1 MDWISNNRVLIKDRI
16 LLKWQSYHSEIY
28 DVYYLRNRKNSR
40 KIKSVTMISIVLNAI
55 RIQVT
60 EKQIH
65 IVYYNKINNLFIQR
79 NVKSLKTF

>member
-1 MDWISNNRVLIKDRI
+1 LDWISNNRVLIKDRI

>member
-1 MDWISNNRVLIKDRI
+1 VLIKDRI

-28 DVYYLRNRKNSR
+28 DVYYPRNRKNSR

-65 IVYYNKINNLFIQR
+65 IVYYNKINNSFIQR

>member
-1 MDWISNNRVLIKDRI
+1 LDWISNNRVLIKDRI

-55 RIQVT
+55 RIQMT
-60 EKQIH
+60 EKQIRTADLQY
-65 IVYYNKINNLFIQR
+65 IKINN
-79 NVKSLKTF
+79 SLKEM

>member
-1 MDWISNNRVLIKDRI
+1 LDWISNNRVLIKDRI

-65 IVYYNKINNLFIQR
+65 IVYYNKINNSFIQR